1 MSGYVAVVDTVPEHK
16 RANRHEYDAM
26 QDRMTGEGVTSGRVC
41 LCSTVMQ
48 ERDATG
54 FHLFAT
60 PDNIYL
66 LPMLPARGI

>member
-1 MSGYVAVVDTVPEHK
+1 
-16 RANRHEYDAM
+16 M

-48 ERDATG
+48 EQDATG

-60 PDNIYL
+60 PANIYL

>member
-1 MSGYVAVVDTVPEHK
+1 
-16 RANRHEYDAM
+16 M

-48 ERDATG
+48 EQDATG

-60 PDNIYL
+60 PAKH
-66 LPMLPARGI
+66 LPFTHASGKRHLEASYYGYVSSCEAESHV